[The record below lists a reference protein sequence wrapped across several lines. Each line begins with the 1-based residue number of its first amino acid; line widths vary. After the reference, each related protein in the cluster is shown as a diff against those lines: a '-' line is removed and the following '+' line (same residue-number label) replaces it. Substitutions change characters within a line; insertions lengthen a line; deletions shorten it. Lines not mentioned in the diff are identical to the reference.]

1 MRFHD
6 PLGLC
11 HRRDLMQHVK
21 NRVRDEHPSRE
32 SCYKSS
38 SNACLRRFAASYIA
52 QRPQAIEFVP

>member
-11 HRRDLMQHVK
+11 HRRDLMQHVR
-21 NRVRDEHPSRE
+21 NRVRDEHP
-32 SCYKSS
+32 CYKSS
-38 SNACLRRFAASYIA
+38 NNACFRRFAASYTA

>member
-21 NRVRDEHPSRE
+21 NRVRDEHPIRE

-38 SNACLRRFAASYIA
+38 SNACFRRFVASYI
-52 QRPQAIEFVP
+52 P